1 MGTKKSFT
9 EAKNYKKLLAAIQ
22 KSKLLHPTEITEL
35 FNKTKRF
42 LGKDAVKKEKDKI
55 KQEVKESIIIDGIKP
70 KRGDLSDNQEEIL
83 EDKLLSDEFEEL

>member
-22 KSKLLHPTEITEL
+22 KSKLLHAAEITEL

-70 KRGDLSDNQEEIL
+70 KQEAEL
-83 EDKLLSDEFEEL
+83 RNDE